1 SVVDLHRRVSGE
13 NEPSQT
19 DDSNTQGFDRLSVPL
34 KPRNHSAVDETH
46 DCRER
51 WQQSI
56 TELLFQVVYLGT
68 EALLLPGS
76 RVGLTGKLAMS
87 VRRLFGDHR
96 HNFLLRSGTQSSA
109 RQLIQ
114 TLSR

>member
-1 SVVDLHRRVSGE
+1 HHQVQRLLGNRPRLSGSRDTSSHATDRDHRSVINLHRRVSGE

-34 KPRNHSAVDETH
+34 NPRNHSAVNETH

-51 WQQSI
+51 WQQSV

-76 RVGLTGKLAMS
+76 RVGLTGEL
-87 VRRLFGDHR
+87 
-96 HNFLLRSGTQSSA
+96 
-109 RQLIQ
+109 
-114 TLSR
+114 